1 MTVPPV
7 ATVPGERASARRGG
21 RNEGAAPIGSSRVT
35 GYFFVS
41 LYVVL
46 LGLFGIAPTSYA
58 IYLSLTKVGG
68 GFAWGTNFTRAF
80 NDFRFL
86 PAFEHVAEYLA
97 IWLIA
102 EATLILVLALLLH
115 SMAHRTSAAFRF
127 LFYMPG
133 ALAGAASVLVWLF
146 MLDPTLSPWHFLLSI
161 LGYSQ
166 IDLVLQPSHLP
177 LIFAIMA
184 FWTGA
189 GGWIV
194 VMYGALNNIPDEL
207 LEAAKLDGANA
218 FQSAIKIKL
227 PLIKKWVVYMLI
239 LSFAGGTQLFVEP
252 QLIGQATAGLVSN
265 TWSPNQ
271 LAYYIA
277 FINDNFNEAAAIS
290 VTLLILG
297 LIGATLLVWRTKL
310 FEVT

>member
-7 ATVPGERASARRGG
+7 ATVPGERSHARRGG
-21 RNEGAAPIGSSRVT
+21 RSERAKAIGTSHKT
-35 GYFFVS
+35 GYLFVA

-46 LGLFGIAPTSYA
+46 LALFGIAPTVYA
-58 IYLSLTKVGG
+58 IYLSVTKMGG
-68 GFAWGTNFTRAF
+68 GFAWGSNFTRAF
-80 NDFRFL
+80 QDFRFL

-102 EATLILVLALLLH
+102 EAVLIVILALILHPL
-115 SMAHRTSAAFRF
+115 SQRTSASFRF
-127 LFYMPG
+127 MFYMPG
-133 ALAGAASVLVWLF
+133 ALAGSASVLVWLF
-146 MLDPTLSPWHFLLSI
+146 MLDPTLSPWHFLLS
-161 LGYSQ
+161 LFGYGQ
-166 IDLVLQPSHLP
+166 IDLVLLPSHLP
-177 LIFAIMA
+177 WIFAIMA

-207 LEAAKLDGANA
+207 IEAARLDGANA
-218 FQSAIKIKL
+218 FQSALRIKI
-227 PLIKKWVVYMLI
+227 PLIKKWIVYMLI

-252 QLIGQATAGLVSN
+252 QLVGQATAGLVSN
-265 TWSPNQ
+265 TWSPNH
-271 LAYYIA
+271 IA

-297 LIGATLLVWRTKL
+297 LLGATLLVWRTRL
-310 FEVT
+310 FEIS

>member
-7 ATVPGERASARRGG
+7 ASIPGERSRARRGG
-21 RNEGAAPIGSSRVT
+21 RNEGAAPIGSSRIT

-46 LGLFGIAPTSYA
+46 LGLFGIAPTAYA

-68 GFAWGTNFTRAF
+68 GFAWGSNFSRAF
-80 NDFRFL
+80 HDFRFL

-115 SMAHRTSAAFRF
+115 SWPIERVRRSDSSSICPELWPVRQACSYGCSCWTPRSVRGTFCF
-127 LFYMPG
+127 
-133 ALAGAASVLVWLF
+133 ALGN
-146 MLDPTLSPWHFLLSI
+146 
-161 LGYSQ
+161 SQ

-290 VTLLILG
+290 VTLLVLG
-297 LIGATLLVWRTKL
+297 LVGATLLVWRTKL
-310 FEVT
+310 FEIN

>member
-1 MTVPPV
+1 MTVPPA
-7 ATVPGERASARRGG
+7 ATIPGERSRARRVG
-21 RNEGAAPIGSSRVT
+21 RAESGAPIGSSRRT
-35 GYFFVS
+35 GYLFVG

-46 LGLFGIAPTSYA
+46 LALFGIAPTVYA

-68 GFAWGTNFTRAF
+68 GFAWGANFSRAYD
-80 NDFRFL
+80 DFRFL
-86 PAFEHVAEYLA
+86 PAFEHVGEYLA

-102 EATLILVLALLLH
+102 EATLILVLALMLH
-115 SMAHRTSAAFRF
+115 SLARRTSAAFRF

-146 MLDPTLSPWHFLLSI
+146 MLDPTLSPWHFLLSA
-161 LGYSQ
+161 LGFSQ
-166 IDLVLQPSHLP
+166 IDLVMLPSHLP
-177 LIFAIMA
+177 FIFAIMA

-218 FQSAIKIKL
+218 LQSAVRIKL

-252 QLIGQATAGLVSN
+252 QLVGQATAGLVSN

-290 VTLLILG
+290 VTLLVLG
-297 LIGATLLVWRTKL
+297 LVGATLLVWRTKL
-310 FEVT
+310 FEIS

>member
-7 ATVPGERASARRGG
+7 ATVPGERLRARRGG
-21 RNEGAAPIGSSRVT
+21 REGQAATIGTSRKT
-35 GYFFVS
+35 GYLFVA
-41 LYVVL
+41 LYVIL
-46 LGLFGIAPTSYA
+46 LALFGVAPTGYA
-58 IYLSLTKVGG
+58 IYLSLTKVSG
-68 GFAWGTNFTRAF
+68 GFAGGSNFSSAF
-80 NDFRFL
+80 HDFRFL
-86 PAFEHVAEYLA
+86 PAFEHVGEYLA

-102 EATLILVLALLLH
+102 EAVLILALALMLH
-115 SMAHRTSAAFRF
+115 PLARRTSAAFRF

-146 MLDPTLSPWHFLLSI
+146 MLDPTLSPWHFLLS
-161 LGYSQ
+161 LFGYSQ
-166 IDLVLQPSHLP
+166 IDLVLLPSHLP
-177 LIFAIMA
+177 WIFAIMA

-194 VMYGALNNIPDEL
+194 VMYGALNNIPEEL
-207 LEAAKLDGANA
+207 IEAARLDGASA
-218 FQSAIKIKL
+218 LQSALRIKI

-252 QLIGQATAGLVSN
+252 QLVGQASAGLVSN

-290 VTLLILG
+290 VTLLVLG
-297 LIGATLLVWRTKL
+297 LIGASLLVWRTKL
-310 FEVT
+310 FEIS